1 MKTQNPIAVA
11 TIVEERDL
19 TIQLSRCVELYTS
32 GIFQGNSIFIQS
44 AFIEIL
50 IRLNDLLQ
58 FLKGKGQEIDFTDDV
73 KVTEEITD
81 ITDLVR
87 KLRNAAC
94 HDRTSGESDVGS
106 NRFVF
111 NRIVGKSPRAIQIGN
126 LVIGSEYDDDIA
138 YFYGDKLI
146 YLHRHIG
153 RLLNEIN
160 EKLRLLQNS
169 NSSGS

>member
-1 MKTQNPIAVA
+1 MTQQSIL
-11 TIVEERDL
+11 EERDL
-19 TIQLSRCVELYTS
+19 NLQLRRCVELYSS
-32 GIFQGNSIFIQS
+32 GIFQGASIFTQS

-58 FLKGKGQEIDFTDDV
+58 FFKGKGQRIDFTDDV
-73 KVTEEITD
+73 KKAEEITD
-81 ITDLVR
+81 ITDLVN

-94 HDRTSGESDVGS
+94 HDRTSGESGVDS

-111 NRIVGKSPRAIQIGN
+111 NRIVGKVPKAIEIGN

-160 EKLRLLQNS
+160 AKLVLLQ
-169 NSSGS
+169 